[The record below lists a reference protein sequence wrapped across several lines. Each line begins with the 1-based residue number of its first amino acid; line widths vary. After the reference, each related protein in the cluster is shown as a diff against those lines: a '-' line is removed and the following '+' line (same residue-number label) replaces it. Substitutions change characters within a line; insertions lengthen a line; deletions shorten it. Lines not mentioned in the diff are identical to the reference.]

1 MILKISDK
9 MRINTD
15 EIRAY
20 QIRYSNQYEKWVV
33 HIEWKNLDGRNDY
46 YGDTKEEAEQL
57 FKLLDHVLGAQE
69 VDLNP
74 RGGRII

>member
-15 EIRAY
+15 EIREY

-33 HIEWKNLDGRNDY
+33 HIEWKNLDDRSDY

-57 FKLLDHVLGAQE
+57 FKLLDYVLGAQD

>member
-15 EIRAY
+15 EIRSY

-33 HIEWKNLDGRNDY
+33 HIEWKNLNGRSDY

-57 FKLLDHVLGAQE
+57 FKLLDYVLGAQE
-69 VDLNP
+69 IDLHP
-74 RGGRII
+74 KGGRII

>member
-15 EIRAY
+15 EIRSY

-33 HIEWKNLDGRNDY
+33 HIEWKNLNDRSDY
-46 YGDTKEEAEQL
+46 SRDTKEEAEQL
-57 FKLLDHVLGAQE
+57 FKLLDYVLGAQE
-69 VDLNP
+69 IDLTP